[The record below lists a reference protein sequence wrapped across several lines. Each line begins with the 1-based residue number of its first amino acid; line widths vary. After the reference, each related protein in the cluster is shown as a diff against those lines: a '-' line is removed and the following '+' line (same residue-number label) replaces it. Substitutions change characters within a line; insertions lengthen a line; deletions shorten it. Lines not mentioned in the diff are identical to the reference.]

1 MAQALKQLGGGLLLG
16 LLSVVIIIGAMSLAL
31 AEENAPQPTTSPLPT
46 LTPFI
51 LPSLTS
57 PVTESVPAVSAT
69 SIPVTA
75 TLASLAA
82 PAATYTSSPIPP
94 TACTPPSGW
103 ILVMIQSGD
112 TLDSIAYRHHTTTG
126 ALISANCLASTNL
139 QPGYGIYAP
148 PIPVYTP
155 FVCHA
160 PYGWVQYTVIPGDT
174 LYHISQLYRITVTDL
189 KHANCLVSDFI
200 AVGQRLWVPNTF
212 TSTPP
217 ATIINIE
224 FDTVTPELT
233 NTSTP
238 TATATSTPTATATS
252 TPTAT
257 PTATGTATTTN
268 TPPTPQ

>member
-31 AEENAPQPTTSPLPT
+31 AEENAPQSTASPLPT

-51 LPSLTS
+51 LPSHTAA
-57 PVTESVPAVSAT
+57 VTELVPAGSAT
-69 SIPVTA
+69 SLPIIATPVV
-75 TLASLAA
+75 
-82 PAATYTSSPIPP
+82 TYTSSPIPP

-112 TLDSIAYRHHTTTG
+112 TLDSIAYRHHTTVS
-126 ALISANCLASTNL
+126 ALISANCLATTSL

-200 AVGQRLWVPNTF
+200 GVGQKLWVPNTP
-212 TSTPP
+212 TSTPV

-224 FDTVTPELT
+224 FDTVTPDPT
-233 NTSTP
+233 YTSTP

-252 TPTAT
+252 IPTAT
-257 PTATGTATTTN
+257 PTATGTATPTN